1 MMALKKGK
9 SDVPL
14 KKPSLPAPKMKS
26 SIPPDAVKLADN
38 ASNQKNGQ
46 QTARR
51 KVRKVAAV
59 KKTVSKRPRPART
72 TPSAPPENS
81 SSPLPPGGIR
91 ELIGNTVFS
100 NGSVGAIVL
109 SSPTCGEGKFFLNGK
124 FLYAAEKN
132 KYVPPILLRMRTE
145 GALTLSQ
152 ATQLKN
158 VPLREL
164 ESTLLRDY
172 EEIHPLYFD
181 MLKQQLI
188 FSTLSSFVTWEED
201 ENVMWEWHPGERTT
215 LLVCEELERSM
226 ALLAVEERLGQWTVL
241 ERNYSQVTESDTVP
255 LRGPAWA
262 GFADE
267 EVYSSSFTHV
277 VRKVNGKTTVRLLAK
292 RSGLTPFEVASIL
305 AKAVNDDIVTFEE
318 EDNVPET
325 VDVVEEL
332 EKSSPPAESDP
343 GTSAGDEGGEGIF
356 RSVEVEQNK
365 PSAKDFIS
373 EEDEHAGNVLTDAPS
388 NSGFPDSMSDVE
400 IEYVDYGDV
409 VQTENL
415 QPTLVED
422 ATVGEETFTLGE
434 EEKLFAA
441 DNLNGSA
448 ETLFPPPQVTG
459 PSFLTSPAWHVS
471 AKTLKQAT
479 QDTLKMLVEER
490 TRLEKALQ
498 YNAYVGGV
506 IEGRL
511 SSVNAGIDMIR
522 KNNGWVEKHAGED
535 SQTGTGEG
543 TVPGE
548 FLPDR

>member
-1 MMALKKGK
+1 MMALKKSK

-14 KKPSLPAPKMKS
+14 KKPSLPTPKMKS
-26 SIPPDAVKLADN
+26 SIPPDAVKLADR
-38 ASNQKNGQ
+38 ASSQNSSGR
-46 QTARR
+46 QTPRR
-51 KVRKVAAV
+51 RVRKVTAV
-59 KKTVSKRPRPART
+59 KKTVSKRPKPAQNGF
-72 TPSAPPENS
+72 SASPES
-81 SSPLPPGGIR
+81 SSVPLPPGGIR

-152 ATQLKN
+152 ATELKN

-201 ENVMWEWHPGERTT
+201 ENVMWEWHPGEATS

-318 EDNVPET
+318 DENPPET
-325 VDVVEEL
+325 VDAAEEL
-332 EKSSPPAESDP
+332 ERPSPPAEP
-343 GTSAGDEGGEGIF
+343 ETEKSAKAGEEGIF
-356 RSVEVEQNK
+356 RSVEVEQTK

-373 EEDEHAGNVLTDAPS
+373 EEDEHAKNVLTDIPS
-388 NSGFPDSMSDVE
+388 DSSFPDNVSDME
-400 IEYVDYGDV
+400 IEYVDYGDMS
-409 VQTENL
+409 QSEELPCAPTEVYDEN
-415 QPTLVED
+415 
-422 ATVGEETFTLGE
+422 GEETSTHAE
-434 EEKLFAA
+434 EGA
-441 DNLNGSA
+441 DENKGLSTTENFDPDA
-448 ETLFPPPQVTG
+448 EPLFPPTPVTES
-459 PSFLTSPAWHVS
+459 SFLTSPVSHIS

-479 QDTLKMLVEER
+479 QDTLKMLLEER

-511 SSVNAGIDMIR
+511 SSVDAGIDMIR
-522 KNNGWVEKHAGED
+522 KNNGWVEKQAGED
-535 SQTGTGEG
+535 SQTQAGENA
-543 TVPGE
+543 V
-548 FLPDR
+548 